1 MITPSVRIVRLEDHR
16 GLLMIWEHTVDKDD
30 VTRAFHDLVDCLDSA
45 IAPMYVIVDV
55 RADPRFPLIETFR
68 GALNG
73 PFRHPNLSEWLVV
86 GANSVARSI
95 GSTLV
100 SVSSRD
106 NIHWFNTFE
115 EALDYLARR

>member
-1 MITPSVRIVRLEDHR
+1 MTTPSVRIVRLADHR
-16 GLLMIWEHTVDKDD
+16 GLMMIWEHAVEKDD
-30 VTRAFHDLVDCLDSA
+30 VAHAFRDLVDCLDA
-45 IAPMYVIVDV
+45 APTPMYIVVDL

-68 GALNG
+68 AALNG

-100 SVSSRD
+100 SVSNRD
-106 NIHWFNTFE
+106 NIHWFNTLE
-115 EALDYLARR
+115 EALDYLADR

>member
-1 MITPSVRIVRLEDHR
+1 
-16 GLLMIWEHTVDKDD
+16 MIWEHTVEKED
-30 VTRAFHDLVDCLDSA
+30 VTHAFHDLIECLDAAST
-45 IAPMYVIVDV
+45 PQYVIVDL

-68 GALNG
+68 AALNG

-95 GSTLV
+95 GSALV

-106 NIHWFNTFE
+106 NIRWFNTYE
-115 EALDYLARR
+115 EALDYLSDR